1 MYGAAHRK
9 CLNSLICGHH
19 NSKNNIRNEYK
30 TIQTHTHTHT
40 SHEHVSVR
48 YDDTFYEECVSVIL
62 YGIVCCFM

>member
-30 TIQTHTHTHT
+30 TIQTHTHTH
-40 SHEHVSVR
+40 VSVR

-62 YGIVCCFM
+62 YGIYAVLCNFM